1 MNEVKRIVCIG
12 KILFAAFIVAAV
24 LGSAALFGAVRAD
37 AEADGGY
44 AADITGTGAD
54 FITSVPVQTEVYK
67 AGEGTVT
74 YIPASADETAQ
85 IVLENAVLHSEKKVN
100 YWSQNWTY
108 SALAA
113 TGDVRLVLKGDN
125 RVYLRS
131 GSSSNDALMFYDS
144 NVVVSGDGSLT
155 IEHENVSEGKN
166 SNVIPL
172 HVRSDNDLSGDE
184 EAYAGSGNFVMES
197 GTISMNAGNAFG
209 EGCLTVINDV
219 KILGGDLRLYGQS
232 RGIYSV
238 EGDIGIAGGSVRAE
252 EFKGYGLYASK
263 GNVTIG
269 GDAKVYVSSFKN
281 STTTGIVGRSNGAKG
296 GNVYINGGE
305 TEVLVPNVGVL
316 AQGGEATGAGRIEIT
331 DGKLNVTVSK
341 GSAADVEAIFAQGTE
356 ADIVVS
362 GGTVTAFAEGSGETL
377 SFGMYAD
384 RNIEVRG
391 GSLSSGAA
399 NTDKTGSSFGI
410 GAAGS
415 VSVTGGEA
423 VVYGDTAA
431 ISCDAAP
438 VFAEKMS
445 VFAASDAEGKNESV
459 YDGNEL
465 DSYKYLKF
473 ERTEI
478 LSVTVSPVSADAE
491 KGKTLQF
498 TAEVQGVGGYSAS
511 VVWKVSGANSANTKI
526 DENGLLSVAADETA
540 ESIVVTAVSSDDPEK
555 SASVTVSVLAA
566 SGDDTPENGG
576 GLPGWAIAL
585 IAAGACL
592 VAAAVA
598 VSVYFIVKKFE
609 K

>member
-1 MNEVKRIVCIG
+1 MNEGKKTGLSVK
-12 KILFAAFIVAAV
+12 LFFAAAV
-24 LGSAALFGAVRAD
+24 IAALIGAAAGLGAVRAD

-263 GNVTIG
+263 GNVTVG
-269 GDAKVYVSSFKN
+269 GDAKVYVSRTAS
-281 STTTGIVGRSNGAKG
+281 ST
-296 GNVYINGGE
+296 
-305 TEVLVPNVGVL
+305 
-316 AQGGEATGAGRIEIT
+316 
-331 DGKLNVTVSK
+331 
-341 GSAADVEAIFAQGTE
+341 
-356 ADIVVS
+356 
-362 GGTVTAFAEGSGETL
+362 
-377 SFGMYAD
+377 
-384 RNIEVRG
+384 
-391 GSLSSGAA
+391 
-399 NTDKTGSSFGI
+399 
-410 GAAGS
+410 
-415 VSVTGGEA
+415 
-423 VVYGDTAA
+423 
-431 ISCDAAP
+431 
-438 VFAEKMS
+438 
-445 VFAASDAEGKNESV
+445 
-459 YDGNEL
+459 
-465 DSYKYLKF
+465 
-473 ERTEI
+473 
-478 LSVTVSPVSADAE
+478 
-491 KGKTLQF
+491 
-498 TAEVQGVGGYSAS
+498 
-511 VVWKVSGANSANTKI
+511 
-526 DENGLLSVAADETA
+526 
-540 ESIVVTAVSSDDPEK
+540 
-555 SASVTVSVLAA
+555 
-566 SGDDTPENGG
+566 
-576 GLPGWAIAL
+576 
-585 IAAGACL
+585 
-592 VAAAVA
+592 
-598 VSVYFIVKKFE
+598 
-609 K
+609 